1 MTRKPIALVI
11 VVGGGNQLRGR
22 GEMILLFGDGDE
34 EANSL
39 REEET
44 RSEEEGR

>member
-1 MTRKPIALVI
+1 M
-11 VVGGGNQLRGR
+11 GGGNQSEGR
-22 GEMILLFGDGDE
+22 GEMILLFGKGGCDDDGDE

-44 RSEEEGR
+44 RPEEEGR